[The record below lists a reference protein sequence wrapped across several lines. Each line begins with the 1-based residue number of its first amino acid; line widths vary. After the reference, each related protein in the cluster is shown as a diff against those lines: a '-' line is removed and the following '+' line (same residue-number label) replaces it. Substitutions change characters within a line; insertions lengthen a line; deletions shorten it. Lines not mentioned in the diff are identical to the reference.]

1 VPDLGDTREDEH
13 GDRGLRTPCKQVG
26 DHHHVVT
33 RQPVG
38 PDTANEEEEDLRDE
52 TGGNDE
58 AEVRRRSGQ
67 VKNRERERDRRERG
81 TEQ

>member
-1 VPDLGDTREDEH
+1 M
-13 GDRGLRTPCKQVG
+13 
-26 DHHHVVT
+26 VT

-38 PDTANEEEEDLRDE
+38 PDAANEEEEDLRDE

-58 AEVRRRSGQ
+58 AEVRRRPGQ

-81 TEQ
+81 PEQ